1 MFFTRAIVAAA
12 IEAGCIG
19 FVERCGLA
27 SQWGRSADK
36 RYMPSHLPELTLN
49 PEGGDPG
56 G

>member
-1 MFFTRAIVAAA
+1 MFFTRAIVATA
-12 IEAGCIG
+12 IEVAIG
-19 FVERCGLA
+19 FVDQCGLA